1 MLNLN
6 VNFNQNAE
14 VRESEYLK
22 GGEIHPDVYLQEFKL
37 SEIDSKDKTEKYPVL
52 TITLGND
59 KGQSITKNLF
69 IPRTQADL
77 ERKEGNNGKPMAS
90 TWDHL
95 SFNIKH
101 ILSVF
106 NPKGLEKLENGGQFS
121 LGEYLDLS
129 VKALAPKLN
138 KKEAAVFMKVML
150 NKTGFADFPYIVAI
164 GKDGEPFMTSLYLS
178 ADESKLS
185 FSDYDI
191 KTINQGKEANAKRVA
206 ARPTQMSDSST
217 KTSGGSIEDDLAD
230 IDEEDFDFE

>member
-22 GGEIHPDVYLQEFKL
+22 GGEIHPGVYLQEFKL

-77 ERKEGNNGKPMAS
+77 ERKEGNNGKP
-90 TWDHL
+90 
-95 SFNIKH
+95 I
-101 ILSVF
+101 
-106 NPKGLEKLENGGQFS
+106 EKLENGGQFS